1 MDEINLNTYEA
12 IASEFSTTRAYVWK
26 CVKDFCSLMQDN
38 TTILEVGCGN
48 GKNMEYIN
56 KHKQVISYGIDTCH
70 NFVEHCKS
78 KNLNVTPGNSLNIPH
93 QNESFDYMICI
104 AMFHHLLLED
114 HRNQSM
120 NEILRIMKKGAL
132 GMITCWAIEQPEIT
146 NFTFDIG
153 INLVPWKGRKG
164 INKTRY
170 YYVYDEKIFKE
181 FFMKYEN
188 QIEIKSIYNEVG
200 NWIILFQKL

>member
-48 GKNMEYIN
+48 GKNMEYLN
-56 KHKQVISYGIDTCH
+56 KHKQIISYGIDTCL

-78 KNLNVTPGNSLNIPH
+78 KNLNVRFGNSLNIPY
-93 QNESFDYMICI
+93 QNESFDCMICI
-104 AMFHHLLLED
+104 AMFHHLLSEED
-114 HRNQSM
+114 RNQSM

-146 NFTFDIG
+146 NFTFEIG

-170 YYVYDEKIFKE
+170 YYVYNEKIFRE
-181 FFMKYEN
+181 FFMKYES
-188 QIEIKSIYNEVG
+188 QIEIKNIYNEVG
-200 NWIILFQKL
+200 NWIILFKKL